1 MIKLFIFL
9 FLVIDLS
16 ASTKLYVL
24 GSGTPNPDPERAGSS
39 YLILVENEPYLID
52 FGTGVVR
59 RIAALTKTW
68 GGDLNINTQDIEHAF
83 LTHMHSDHNLGLS
96 DLIITPW
103 IMGRKNRLTLHGP
116 KELDAM
122 AKNIIEAFDFD
133 IKYRI
138 NGTQPQNN
146 TGYQYI
152 FYKIFDGYIFEDK
165 FVKVEAF
172 KNNHGDLEESYGFV
186 FETADKKIVFS
197 GDTAP
202 SERLLQ
208 KAKDADI
215 LIHEI
220 YSQQG
225 FDNKTPD
232 WQKYHA
238 AHHTSPKEIGSIAS
252 KIKPKKL
259 VLSHI
264 LFWGSKP
271 EDIRKE
277 VKLFYDGEVIIAED
291 LLLID

>member
-1 MIKLFIFL
+1 MVYFLKESCWDDFSFFRRLLLRKDIF
-9 FLVIDLS
+9 
-16 ASTKLYVL
+16 
-24 GSGTPNPDPERAGSS
+24 E
-39 YLILVENEPYLID
+39 
-52 FGTGVVR
+52 
-59 RIAALTKTW
+59 
-68 GGDLNINTQDIEHAF
+68 
-83 LTHMHSDHNLGLS
+83 
-96 DLIITPW
+96 
-103 IMGRKNRLTLHGP
+103 
-116 KELDAM
+116 
-122 AKNIIEAFDFD
+122 EAFDFD

-238 AHHTSPKEIGSIAS
+238 AHQDAYFSTQAS
-252 KIKPKKL
+252 
-259 VLSHI
+259 
-264 LFWGSKP
+264 
-271 EDIRKE
+271 RM
-277 VKLFYDGEVIIAED
+277 
-291 LLLID
+291 